1 MLPLFILLRE
11 SHLVNSFAGV
21 VLPSMAT
28 VFGIFLVRQYVL
40 GIPDELLDAARVDG
54 ASELRIYW
62 SIVLPLVRL
71 CW

>member
-1 MLPLFILLRE
+1 M
-11 SHLVNSFAGV
+11 
-21 VLPSMAT
+21 LPSMAT

-54 ASELRIYW
+54 ASEWRIYW
-62 SIVLPLVRL
+62 SVILPLATP